1 MKRKSVLM
9 SVAMIAVLAVAGCGN
24 AVQQPQEA
32 VAATEASAHESE
44 TPAVSEAET
53 HLQAAKDALSNGDY
67 QLALDEVEEALSIE
81 PDNEECETEK
91 SNILRQYLDSCIE
104 KEDIDEAKSIISS
117 YQEKASGFDFAAYED
132 KIAELEEK
140 LNYGREFMEKVYQ
153 LMSAKDFVAMMD
165 VDGTDEANAILDGM
179 ESDALIYQPDQLGQ
193 HFTGEGVGI
202 YRYRLTDDERGAY
215 YFYYGNYE
223 DGKREGDGYWFW
235 KTGDGYEVIEMEC
248 ADDVPNGNFTD
259 TTRMKDGTEIEMTKG
274 TLKNGLLDGD
284 MEYRITDTDYGVFT
298 AVFHVDDGI
307 PEDIYDTL
315 NPAQFEDWDWVQEQ
329 HDKGMIIYKCAWTA
343 DGARHWVYSHD
354 PRYLMGLGEYTFEKN
369 RAAYE
374 EDRAN
379 AEN

>member
-165 VDGTDEANAILDGM
+165 VDGSDEANAILDT
-179 ESDALIYQPDQLGQ
+179 P
-193 HFTGEGVGI
+193 FRFF
-202 YRYRLTDDERGAY
+202 RYAANLPHP
-215 YFYYGNYE
+215 
-223 DGKREGDGYWFW
+223 K
-235 KTGDGYEVIEMEC
+235 EC
-248 ADDVPNGNFTD
+248 SFA
-259 TTRMKDGTEIEMTKG
+259 
-274 TLKNGLLDGD
+274 
-284 MEYRITDTDYGVFT
+284 
-298 AVFHVDDGI
+298 
-307 PEDIYDTL
+307 
-315 NPAQFEDWDWVQEQ
+315 
-329 HDKGMIIYKCAWTA
+329 
-343 DGARHWVYSHD
+343 
-354 PRYLMGLGEYTFEKN
+354 
-369 RAAYE
+369 
-374 EDRAN
+374 
-379 AEN
+379 